1 MASVRAFIALGSN
14 LGQPVENLRAAA
26 EALGAEDGVE
36 LQALSGFERTTP
48 VGGPQGQPDYLN
60 AVARIE
66 TCLEPLELLD
76 RLQAIEACLG
86 RERSDEERWGPRL
99 LDLDLLY
106 YGELT
111 IETSRLVVPHPRA
124 EERLFVLEPLA
135 EIAPGLRLPIAGIP
149 IERRIEE
156 LRATQGC
163 HS

>member
-1 MASVRAFIALGSN
+1 
-14 LGQPVENLRAAA
+14 
-26 EALGAEDGVE
+26 
-36 LQALSGFERTTP
+36 

-76 RLQAIEACLG
+76 RLQAIEARLG